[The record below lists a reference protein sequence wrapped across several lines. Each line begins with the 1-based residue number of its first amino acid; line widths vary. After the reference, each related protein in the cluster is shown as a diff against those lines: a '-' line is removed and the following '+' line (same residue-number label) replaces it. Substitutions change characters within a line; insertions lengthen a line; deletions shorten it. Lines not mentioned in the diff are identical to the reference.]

1 MISSEQMYKKRLRKW
16 NIRKRA
22 YRRSPPDSEAASP
35 AITPGSVCDEES
47 AVEEVPRSS
56 THAETT
62 MSLIQPSRL
71 EPYAGLEVVLDSI
84 WSWSNA
90 KLDTRRASSDPMSMY
105 LANPNMPP
113 IQDSRTMYRM
123 FELVFDLWFHGKGHL
138 AGMAA
143 RKAFYVLE
151 FVLTEDHPDCVWHI
165 LDTIYDMVDKGH
177 LQLLGLFLDH
187 ANFLAHKQLPA
198 NHPLLRIVQQLRRC
212 DYQTDQGRQE
222 VCHLLRQGWLS
233 NVDLLGEQVK
243 SPKLQQ
249 LWLYEQLIWDARTR
263 LRKDS
268 GLARKRE
275 TMIKALEQLREN
287 GAAED
292 EGDYDTLRIEALKL
306 EYMQMDLGDRQEA
319 ERLALDML
327 RRTAEEP
334 GARSSARFHAYARK
348 MLARLYE
355 QRQDFDNAEENFQW
369 AIAKREAAHGT
380 NNNLRVI
387 RDMWVLAAYFQR
399 VGREE
404 DARRIADDAIARA
417 QQYLEDAPG

>member
-1 MISSEQMYKKRLRKW
+1 
-16 NIRKRA
+16 
-22 YRRSPPDSEAASP
+22 
-35 AITPGSVCDEES
+35 
-47 AVEEVPRSS
+47 
-56 THAETT
+56 

-90 KLDTRRASSDPMSMY
+90 KLKLRRAFSDPMSMY

-187 ANFLAHKQLPA
+187 ANFLAHRQLPA

-212 DYQTDQGRQE
+212 DYQTDKGRQQ
-222 VCHLLRQGWLS
+222 VCHLLRQAWLS

-327 RRTAEEP
+327 RRTAEDS

-355 QRQDFDNAEENFQW
+355 ERQDWENAEENFQW

-417 QQYLEDAPG
+417 QRYLEEAPG